1 MCACTRMA
9 GVRTSLHTKGVLTA
23 QILPLRPRRQRRDTA
38 SERLESSARERSFFG
53 IIAFEC

>member
-1 MCACTRMA
+1 MCMHPHGRSAHQSAHKRCLN
-9 GVRTSLHTKGVLTA
+9 SP
-23 QILPLRPRRQRRDTA
+23 ILPLRPRRQRRDTA